1 MRIPTSRSRP
11 RSPAAISAWS
21 RVSSPPSRSRGSAYD
36 LAIALPRTLAEA
48 LRLLRESKPL
58 VDLFGDR
65 FVLAYTA
72 VKEAEYETF
81 AQVISSWE
89 REHLLLNV

>member
-1 MRIPTSRSRP
+1 MC
-11 RSPAAISAWS
+11 
-21 RVSSPPSRSRGSAYD
+21 SSD
-36 LAIALPRTLAEA
+36 L
-48 LRLLRESKPL
+48 ESKAL

-72 VKEAEYETF
+72 VKDAEYETF